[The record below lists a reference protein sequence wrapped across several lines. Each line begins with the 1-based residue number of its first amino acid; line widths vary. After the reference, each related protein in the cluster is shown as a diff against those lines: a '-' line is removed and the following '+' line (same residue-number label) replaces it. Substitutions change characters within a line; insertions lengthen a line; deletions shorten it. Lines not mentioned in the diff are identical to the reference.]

1 MHLSWH
7 TPQIGFATSLAA
19 PPPVLASERL
29 MTKWDATGQFWRLDK
44 PETVYWGTI
53 AFVPGVGTK
62 LELDGNVLGRSLR
75 PFPSEVQVIHGKLFN
90 GALISCFECWCVVET
105 YITDQEN
112 FRSQVTA
119 QLSIVGGHWMNPNEC
134 RPDCLQLKLSHLDEW
149 FEPPYDI
156 RYKRG
161 SINKCLLSFKEHQLV
176 ADFKFKGEKVRLESF
191 CARSIPSQI
200 NSDGKNWLYS
210 HHLVIRP
217 ESKQSLDWL
226 LDVASSVRD
235 IFIFLIGGGV
245 YTLDV
250 VGLSDR
256 SENRQTPIF
265 HVNLPVTV
273 PRAVRY
279 DSNYFLTR
287 HHDYHDEIPE
297 LIKTWFERQDDL
309 SVVIGTYRELLTSD
323 GASHT
328 TILFRTVQTLEHLYG
343 LLWQDD
349 SRYVKKPTF
358 KRFIGWLREHIP
370 TELEHVPPD
379 EMGKL
384 EANKEIIMSRI
395 GGLNDISLR
404 SKLERLFKEIPKGI
418 LMPILGNPPEFDT
431 YLSRFLERLDATRH
445 YLTHFSE
452 QQKALAFSDSEMED
466 TALVCWAV
474 LTYWMCLELGLGIN
488 QARQIAIKAKS
499 AMFLIQPRS
508 DM

>member
-29 MTKWDATGQFWRLDK
+29 MTKWDATGQFWRLDN

-119 QLSIVGGHWMNPNEC
+119 QLSIVGGHWINPNEC
-134 RPDCLQLKLSHLDEW
+134 RPDYLQLKLSHLNEW

-279 DSNYFLTR
+279 DSNYFFTR
-287 HHDYHDEIPE
+287 HRDYNDEIPE

-349 SRYVKKPTF
+349 SRYVKKATF

-370 TELEHVPPD
+370 TELENVPPD

-418 LMPILGNPPEFDT
+418 LIPILGNPPEFDT

-445 YLTHFSE
+445 YLPISANSKRLWPFRIVKWRIQHWSAGRFSPIGC
-452 QQKALAFSDSEMED
+452 A
-466 TALVCWAV
+466 
-474 LTYWMCLELGLGIN
+474 
-488 QARQIAIKAKS
+488 
-499 AMFLIQPRS
+499 
-508 DM
+508 

>member
-1 MHLSWH
+1 
-7 TPQIGFATSLAA
+7 
-19 PPPVLASERL
+19 
-29 MTKWDATGQFWRLDK
+29 
-44 PETVYWGTI
+44 
-53 AFVPGVGTK
+53 
-62 LELDGNVLGRSLR
+62 
-75 PFPSEVQVIHGKLFN
+75 
-90 GALISCFECWCVVET
+90 
-105 YITDQEN
+105 
-112 FRSQVTA
+112 
-119 QLSIVGGHWMNPNEC
+119 MNPNEC
-134 RPDCLQLKLSHLDEW
+134 KPDYLQLKLSHLNGW
-149 FEPPYDI
+149 FEPPYNI
-156 RYKRG
+156 SYKPDN
-161 SINKCLLSFKEHQLV
+161 IDKCLLSFKEHQLV

-191 CARSIPSQI
+191 CSRSIPSQI

-256 SENRQTPIF
+256 SENRQTSIF

-279 DSNYFLTR
+279 DSNYFLT
-287 HHDYHDEIPE
+287 HHRDYHDEIPE

-349 SRYVKKPTF
+349 SRYVKRATF
-358 KRFIGWLREHIP
+358 KRFIGWLRERLP
-370 TELEHVPPD
+370 TELEHVPSD

-404 SKLERLFKEIPKGI
+404 SKLERLFKEIPEGI

-431 YLSRFLERLDATRH
+431 YLSLFLGRLDATRH

-452 QQKALAFSDSEMED
+452 QQKALAFSSSEIEY

-474 LTYWMCLELGLGIN
+474 LTYWMSLELGFGFN
-488 QARQIAIKAKS
+488 QAGQIAIKAKNT
-499 AMFLIQPRS
+499 MFLVQPRS